1 MLQNL
6 SDHASP
12 DFGDHMSGIDRM
24 SPYNSQMYYASN
36 NALHT
41 PESSPN
47 PHSPDPSQVVASNSR
62 NRKLNV
68 VNGTSNTGNI
78 SRGGG
83 ASSGGGGGGGGGGG
97 KHPDDVS
104 AVTSSL
110 PTPEMS
116 PLELEK
122 ENYNNSL
129 SNDKHKITFMDY
141 NGHIKTEKSGAATP
155 TTYTYNSNTGSSNRN
170 MNTFD
175 MDSIEHHI
183 IKREYNSYGNTNNS
197 SGNSGGGGG
206 GGNGGSSNGS
216 GGGSSGATDNKSQ
229 SNNARSYR

>member
-1 MLQNL
+1 
-6 SDHASP
+6 
-12 DFGDHMSGIDRM
+12 M
-24 SPYNSQMYYASN
+24 SPYNSQIYYASN
-36 NALHT
+36 NAMHT

-47 PHSPDPSQVVASNSR
+47 PHSPDPSQVVVSNSR
-62 NRKLNV
+62 NRKLNA
-68 VNGTSNTGNI
+68 VNGTGNTGNV
-78 SRGGG
+78 SRGSSGSSAGGGG
-83 ASSGGGGGGGGGGG
+83 AGGGG

-155 TTYTYNSNTGSSNRN
+155 TTYSYNSSTGSSNRN

-183 IKREYNSYGNTNNS
+183 IKREYSYGNTN
-197 SGNSGGGGG
+197 NSGGGGG
-206 GGNGGSSNGS
+206 GGGGGNSNGGS
-216 GGGSSGATDNKSQ
+216 GGSGATDNKSQ
-229 SNNARSYR
+229 SNNSRSYR

>member
-1 MLQNL
+1 
-6 SDHASP
+6 
-12 DFGDHMSGIDRM
+12 MSGVDRM
-24 SPYNSQMYYASN
+24 SPYNSQIYYGSN

-62 NRKLNV
+62 NRKLNA
-68 VNGTSNTGNI
+68 VNGNGNPGNNM
-78 SRGGG
+78 SR
-83 ASSGGGGGGGGGGG
+83 G
-97 KHPDDVS
+97 KHPDDVT

-116 PLELEK
+116 PMELEK

-129 SNDKHKITFMDY
+129 ANSDKQKISYMDY
-141 NGHIKTEKSGAATP
+141 NGHIKTEKSGASTP
-155 TTYTYNSNTGSSNRN
+155 TSYSYSTNTGNSNRN

-183 IKREYNSYGNTNNS
+183 IKRENNNYGNTNNYALNNS
-197 SGNSGGGGG
+197 SSS
-206 GGNGGSSNGS
+206 SSNAA
-216 GGGSSGATDNKSQ
+216 ATTADNKSQ
-229 SNNARSYR
+229 SNSSRSYR

>member
-1 MLQNL
+1 
-6 SDHASP
+6 
-12 DFGDHMSGIDRM
+12 MSGVDRM

-47 PHSPDPSQVVASNSR
+47 PHSPDPSQVAASNSR
-62 NRKLNV
+62 NRKLNA
-68 VNGTSNTGNI
+68 VNGTTSTGNL
-78 SRGGG
+78 SRG
-83 ASSGGGGGGGGGGG
+83 SSAGGGGGGGGGGG
-97 KHPDDVS
+97 SGGGGSKHHPDDV

-141 NGHIKTEKSGAATP
+141 NGHIKTEKSGAVTP
-155 TTYTYNSNTGSSNRN
+155 TSYTYSSNTGSSNRN

-183 IKREYNSYGNTNNS
+183 IKREYNSYGNTNSNAINNS
-197 SGNSGGGGG
+197 SASGGGGG
-206 GGNGGSSNGS
+206 AVNAGGNSNG
-216 GGGSSGATDNKSQ
+216 GNGATDNKSQ
-229 SNNARSYR
+229 SNNSRSYR